1 MPKETEDSVSNGYL
15 IYLAAA
21 NGDSEKIEDLLK
33 IDQNITY
40 VDETTGMMP
49 VHIAAAWGN
58 PKCLEVLVNNGADI
72 NQHDELLCTP
82 MHHAARNG
90 HTQTFEW
97 LRDHGANVTV
107 RNLFGQ
113 SPADMALANDFPD
126 LADQIRRFGL
136 RKTKAP
142 SGNTLGDRAEA
153 QQIGQTD
160 QTDA

>member
-1 MPKETEDSVSNGYL
+1 
-15 IYLAAA
+15 
-21 NGDSEKIEDLLK
+21 
-33 IDQNITY
+33 
-40 VDETTGMMP
+40 MMP

-58 PKCLEVLVNNGADI
+58 PKCLETSPSAGIILKLEDLQNTSERTKNTVLVDHGADI

-90 HTQTFEW
+90 HTLCPLNIAVKNLLAFLETFEW
-97 LRDHGANVTV
+97 LRDHGADVTG

-136 RKTKAP
+136 RKSKFP
-142 SGNTLGDRAEA
+142 SENMPGDGAEA
-153 QQIGQTD
+153 QQTGQTD
-160 QTDA
+160 QTDASAAQ